1 MTVHQLICRLM
12 QFPPNTLV
20 VVNMG
25 CSELANGKEVSSVEL
40 EDAHKWDS
48 RDLAWVP
55 DYSPWYNDSDEDH
68 EEIKC
73 KLVNISSLKY

>member
-12 QFPPNTLV
+12 QFPPDTPV

-25 CSELANGKEVSSVEL
+25 CSELSNGKEASAVEL
-40 EDAHKWDS
+40 EAAHKWNP
-48 RDLAWVP
+48 RDQQWTP
-55 DYSPWYNDSDEDH
+55 DYYPDYLDDEG

-73 KLVNISSLKY
+73 SLVNITSRET